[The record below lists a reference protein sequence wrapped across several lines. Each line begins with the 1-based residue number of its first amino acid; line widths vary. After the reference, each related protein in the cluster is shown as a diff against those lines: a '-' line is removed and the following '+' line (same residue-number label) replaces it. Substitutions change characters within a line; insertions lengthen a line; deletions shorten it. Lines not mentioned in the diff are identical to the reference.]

1 MTLHIQPEM
10 KEIAASLRA
19 IRKQKGLTL
28 KEVEESS
35 GGKWKAVVI
44 GSYERCD
51 RSLSLNKAIALAGF
65 YEVPLDQLLGLEHV
79 AGAPSQT
86 LDRTII
92 DMRAVAGLSYT
103 DNLILLLKG
112 FLTHIVGK
120 RRDWNGEVLSLR
132 LGDLTLLG
140 IMLNMSESEV
150 QNWLINN
157 GLILGIAR

>member
-35 GGKWKAVVI
+35 AGRWKAVVI

-65 YEVPLDQLLGLEHV
+65 YEVPLDQLLGLTSAMNTV
-79 AGAPSQT
+79 VPDPG
-86 LDRTII
+86 RTII
-92 DMRAVAGLSYT
+92 DMRAVAGLAHT
-103 DNLILLLKG
+103 DNLIQILKA
-112 FLTHIVGK
+112 FLTAIIGK

-132 LGDLTLLG
+132 AGDLSLLG
-140 IMLNMSESEV
+140 IMLGKSESNV
-150 QNWLINN
+150 HLWLIDN
-157 GLILGIAR
+157 GLILGLAR

>member
-35 GGKWKAVVI
+35 AGKWKAVVI

-51 RSLSLNKAIALAGF
+51 RSLSLNKAIARAGF
-65 YEVPLDQLLGLEHV
+65 YEVPLDQLLGLKS
-79 AGAPSQT
+79 PSETPLTQPG
-86 LDRTII
+86 RTII

-103 DNLILLLKG
+103 DSLITLLKG

-132 LGDLTLLG
+132 AGDLTTLG
-140 IMLNMSESEV
+140 IMFGKNETDVNL
-150 QNWLINN
+150 WLIDN
-157 GLILGIAR
+157 GLLLGGAR

>member
-1 MTLHIQPEM
+1 M

-51 RSLSLNKAIALAGF
+51 RSLSLNKAIALAEF
-65 YEVPLDQLLGLEHV
+65 YEVPLDQLLGL
-79 AGAPSQT
+79 AIAPYTRSEEVG
-86 LDRTII
+86 RTII

-103 DNLILLLKG
+103 DNLISLLKG
-112 FLTHIVGK
+112 FLTYIAGK

-132 LGDLTLLG
+132 TGDLALLG
-140 IMLNMSESEV
+140 ITLGKSERQVRE
-150 QNWLINN
+150 WLTEN
-157 GLILGIAR
+157 GLILTVTS

>member
-35 GGKWKAVVI
+35 AGKWKAVVI

-65 YEVPLDQLLGLEHV
+65 YEVPLDQLLGL
-79 AGAPSQT
+79 ARPISALSSQT
-86 LDRTII
+86 GRTII
-92 DMRAVAGLSYT
+92 DMRAVAGLSYSDSFIT
-103 DNLILLLKG
+103 LLKG
-112 FLTHIVGK
+112 FLTHIVGR

-132 LGDLTLLG
+132 AGDLSTLS
-140 IMLNMSESEV
+140 IMFGKNESEV
-150 QNWLINN
+150 NLWLIDNA
-157 GLILGIAR
+157 LLLGGAK

>member
-65 YEVPLDQLLGLEHV
+65 YEVPLDKLLGLQSAVLTPRE
-79 AGAPSQT
+79 APR
-86 LDRTII
+86 RTII
-92 DMRAVAGLSYT
+92 DMRAIAGLSYT
-103 DNLILLLKG
+103 DNLIASLKG
-112 FLTHIVGK
+112 FLTYIVGK

-132 LGDLTLLG
+132 SGDLTLLG
-140 IMLNMSESEV
+140 IMLNKSEGEV
-150 QNWLINN
+150 QDWLVDN
-157 GLILGIAR
+157 GLILGLPR